1 MKAAGIAAAAL
12 VLGVWG
18 CCPCFYPPPPHT
30 HVHHHP
36 HPHPASEPVPKPVNQ
51 AHPGGGTKPA
61 PPADSGALKK
71 NFRCPE
77 CKATSETAMK
87 CHGKPMVAVE

>member
-1 MKAAGIAAAAL
+1 M
-12 VLGVWG
+12 
-18 CCPCFYPPPPHT
+18 
-30 HVHHHP
+30 
-36 HPHPASEPVPKPVNQ
+36 
-51 AHPGGGTKPA
+51 
-61 PPADSGALKK
+61 LKK